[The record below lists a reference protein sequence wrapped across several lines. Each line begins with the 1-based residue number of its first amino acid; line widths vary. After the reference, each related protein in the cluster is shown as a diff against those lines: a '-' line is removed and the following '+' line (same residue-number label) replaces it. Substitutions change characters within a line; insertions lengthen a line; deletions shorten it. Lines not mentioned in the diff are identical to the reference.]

1 MYRTM
6 GGFASFAMVR
16 LKLLTLDVR
25 LVLGRQ
31 LAKPLHPA
39 P

>member
-1 MYRTM
+1 M
-6 GGFASFAMVR
+6 GGFASFVVVR
-16 LKLLTLDVR
+16 LKLFTLDDR
-25 LVLGRQ
+25 LVPGRQ

>member
-1 MYRTM
+1 M

-16 LKLLTLDVR
+16 LKLFTLDER